1 MASAGLEQRLG
12 HSFADAGLLRRAL
25 SHRSWSAEH
34 PGDPDNERL
43 EFLGDAVLG
52 WAVADLVYR
61 RFADLAEGALSDLR
75 KSVVNAN
82 ALADVAAEL
91 DVGSH
96 LLLGRGEDAA
106 GGREKVSILSDAME
120 AIIGAVYLDGGG
132 SAAFGLVS
140 RLFADRLDAV
150 VDRLD
155 RLDHKTALQE
165 IVVKLGRSAP
175 AYRTRSSGPDH
186 DKTFHAVVE
195 IDGQSLGEGVGR
207 TKKAAEQ
214 VAAAAA
220 HARLSADA

>member
-1 MASAGLEQRLG
+1 MTSESLELRVG
-12 HSFADAGLLRRAL
+12 HTFDDAGLLRRAL
-25 SHRSWSAEH
+25 THRSWSSEH
-34 PGDPDNERL
+34 PGAANNERL

-61 RFADLAEGALSDLR
+61 RFGELAEGALSDLR
-75 KSVVNAN
+75 KSVVNAT

-91 DVGSH
+91 GIGDH

-106 GGREKVSILSDAME
+106 GGREKASILSDAME
-120 AIIGAVYLDGGG
+120 AVIGAVYLDGGG
-132 SAAFGLVS
+132 PAAFALVE
-140 RLFADRLDAV
+140 RLFSDRLDDV

-165 IVVKLGRSAP
+165 LVARLGRTP
-175 AYRTRSSGPDH
+175 PIYRTRSTGPDH

-195 IDGQSLGEGVGR
+195 IDGDASGEGVGR

-214 VAAAAA
+214 IAAAAA